1 MEEEGPEEPGEG
13 IAPISLEVQAT
24 FEGNTSMVTCSQGGA
39 GAGVAE
45 GEEVRTVVSLFS
57 CSVFAASEERL
68 ESNFRTIEVV
78 SSVTE

>member
-1 MEEEGPEEPGEG
+1 MEEEGPEEPGDG

-24 FEGNTSMVTCSQGGA
+24 FEGNTSIVTCSEGGA
-39 GAGVAE
+39 GAGVTE
-45 GEEVRTVVSLFS
+45 GEEVRTVSLVS

-78 SSVTE
+78 SSVRE